1 MHIERSKNIFISILV
16 IVVEFPIF
24 QFHVNVIPFFRF
36 YLFLQN
42 FLLPLLDCQWF
53 RIKLSVPSL
62 PPFFRYSLSSLY
74 PSSLPFSLLIPSLN
88 ISQLIFDRINRVILP
103 LKALNTAL
111 KHRYSYIDTKRK
123 KYETID
129 LMFHRTSRFV
139 FPFELTIDIRYLNV
153 FTFCLWM
160 EFGRDARK
168 DNIYIYIFISRIQWR
183 TRSIFKD
190 KPSFATVDRNLQ
202 SLAFHAWNFIFSR
215 VYASAIYIYINIF
228 PREENTSDGIRIPP
242 PNNLPPRNRYSK
254 IIFII
259 REFLL
264 RCETPIASEKKKR
277 ITIGEEVSFF
287 QPMRCCCS

>member
-74 PSSLPFSLLIPSLN
+74 PSSLPSSLLIPSLN

-168 DNIYIYIFISRIQWR
+168 DNIYIYLFRGFNDARAQYLKINQVSLQLIEISKVWPFMHGIL
-183 TRSIFKD
+183 
-190 KPSFATVDRNLQ
+190 SFHEYMHPR
-202 SLAFHAWNFIFSR
+202 
-215 VYASAIYIYINIF
+215 YIYIYQYFPSRGKYERWNKDPSSKQSSSTESIF
-228 PREENTSDGIRIPP
+228 QNHFHYSRVSLAMWDA
-242 PNNLPPRNRYSK
+242 NN
-254 IIFII
+254 FW
-259 REFLL
+259 
-264 RCETPIASEKKKR
+264 KKKC

>member
-1 MHIERSKNIFISILV
+1 MHIERSKNIFISILI

-74 PSSLPFSLLIPSLN
+74 PSSLPFSLLIPSLK

-129 LMFHRTSRFV
+129 LMFHRTYDSFFLSSWQLIFAISMCLRFV
-139 FPFELTIDIRYLNV
+139 YGWNSEETLEKT
-153 FTFCLWM
+153 
-160 EFGRDARK
+160 
-168 DNIYIYIFISRIQWR
+168 IYIYIFISRIQWR

-215 VYASAIYIYINIF
+215 VYASAIYIYISIF
-228 PREENTSDGIRIPP
+228 SLARKIRAM
-242 PNNLPPRNRYSK
+242 
-254 IIFII
+254 
-259 REFLL
+259 E
-264 RCETPIASEKKKR
+264 
-277 ITIGEEVSFF
+277 
-287 QPMRCCCS
+287 

>member
-1 MHIERSKNIFISILV
+1 MIL
-16 IVVEFPIF
+16 ELNF
-24 QFHVNVIPFFRF
+24 
-36 YLFLQN
+36 LFLR
-42 FLLPLLDCQWF
+42 FLLSFSP
-53 RIKLSVPSL
+53 
-62 PPFFRYSLSSLY
+62 SLSSLY

-168 DNIYIYIFISRIQWR
+168 DNIYIYLFRGFNDARAQYLKINQVSLQLIEISKVWPFMHGIL
-183 TRSIFKD
+183 
-190 KPSFATVDRNLQ
+190 SFHEYMHPR
-202 SLAFHAWNFIFSR
+202 
-215 VYASAIYIYINIF
+215 YIYISIF
-228 PREENTSDGIRIPP
+228 SLARKIRAM
-242 PNNLPPRNRYSK
+242 
-254 IIFII
+254 
-259 REFLL
+259 E
-264 RCETPIASEKKKR
+264 
-277 ITIGEEVSFF
+277 
-287 QPMRCCCS
+287 